1 MGKQFFLFTPNNKQ
15 RWTEVTEA
23 VFNSQKET
31 FSISPD
37 AVNDKI
43 AGFIGQGVYHG
54 RAYMTAGMIKG
65 RKAA

>member
-31 FSISPD
+31 FSI
-37 AVNDKI
+37 
-43 AGFIGQGVYHG
+43 GQGVYHG
-54 RAYMTAGMIKG
+54 RAYMTAGMIKD
-65 RKAA
+65 R